1 MRKKSLLTK
10 VVALGAMTTLL
21 ASSTAFA
28 AATYSTRTLYKAGS
42 NEGKVEVATIV
53 TGLTANDEVTYLA
66 GSAEKPVYI
75 NQYTA
80 NPVNEDGKY
89 VFKYTTDAANIGTTS
104 IKMAKTASDFT
115 GGVAVAAA
123 NGESATLP
131 ATGKFSFEVYVD
143 DVNKGLVYV
152 DPNTVAAGGIVNLSD
167 IKIADDREIVSA
179 AIDKSGAISVKVT
192 KAEAGIN
199 VELPTGNDALVV
211 IDDELNV
218 SPNQLA
224 LKITTKQT
232 VVKNPEI
239 SYVGGYKA
247 ATYENATVAKEDGT
261 TENITGPMFAMYGH
275 AKDCDEFGVAVSFVG
290 EWDGNTTAGKEV
302 LRYQALAND
311 NGDFAVAIIDDA
323 NAENCMKEAWARVYM
338 TYTHDENIKRVV
350 YGDLIHISFK

>member
-28 AATYSTRTLYKAGS
+28 AATYSTRTLYKAGN

-53 TGLTANDEVTYLA
+53 TGLTENDEVTYLA
-66 GSAEKPVYI
+66 GNADNPVYI

-80 NPVNEDGKY
+80 NPLNEGGKY
-89 VFKYTTDAANIGTTS
+89 VFKYTTDVSNLNNTS

-115 GGVAVAAA
+115 GGEEVTAESGNTVADPTAFTFNVTVDDAAVQTVNVADARSVEAA
-123 NGESATLP
+123 ESVISLDVTGIGDNTIKTVKLNGEDVNLSRVVKTASGIQLTIPKALTTIDENDLSLTPTSATL
-131 ATGKFSFEVYVD
+131 V
-143 DVNKGLVYV
+143 
-152 DPNTVAAGGIVNLSD
+152 
-167 IKIADDREIVSA
+167 
-179 AIDKSGAISVKVT
+179 
-192 KAEAGIN
+192 
-199 VELPTGNDALVV
+199 
-211 IDDELNV
+211 
-218 SPNQLA
+218 
-224 LKITTKQT
+224 ITTEK
-232 VVKNPEI
+232 VAKNPEI

-302 LRYQALAND
+302 LTYKALAND
-311 NGDFAVAIIDDA
+311 DGNFAVAIIDDA

-338 TYTHDENIKRVV
+338 TYTHDENIKRFV
-350 YGDLIHISFK
+350 YGDLIHISFE

>member
-28 AATYSTRTLYKAGS
+28 ATYSTRTLYKAGS
-42 NEGKVEVATIV
+42 NEKVEVATIV
-53 TGLTANDEVTYLA
+53 TGLTENDEVTYLA
-66 GSAEKPVYI
+66 GSAEEPVYI

-80 NPVNEDGKY
+80 NPVNEGGKY

-115 GGVAVAAA
+115 GGEEVTAANGNTVADPTAFTFNVTVDDAAVQTVNVADARSVAAA
-123 NGESATLP
+123 DSVISLAVTGIGDNTIKTVKLNNEAVDVSKVVKTESGIQLTIPKALTTINEDDLSLTETFATL
-131 ATGKFSFEVYVD
+131 V
-143 DVNKGLVYV
+143 
-152 DPNTVAAGGIVNLSD
+152 
-167 IKIADDREIVSA
+167 
-179 AIDKSGAISVKVT
+179 
-192 KAEAGIN
+192 
-199 VELPTGNDALVV
+199 
-211 IDDELNV
+211 
-218 SPNQLA
+218 
-224 LKITTKQT
+224 ITTEK

>member
-53 TGLTANDEVTYLA
+53 TGLTENDEVTYLA
-66 GSAEKPVYI
+66 GSAENPVYI

-80 NPVNEDGKY
+80 NPVSTDGKY

-104 IKMAKTASDFT
+104 IKMAKTAYDFT
-115 GGVAVAAA
+115 GGAEVTPDSSNTVADPTAFTFKVTVDDAAEQTVNVVDARSVAAA
-123 NGESATLP
+123 DSVISLAVTGIGDNTIKTVKLNNEAVDVSKVVKTESGIQLTIPKALTTINEDDLSLTETFATL
-131 ATGKFSFEVYVD
+131 V
-143 DVNKGLVYV
+143 
-152 DPNTVAAGGIVNLSD
+152 
-167 IKIADDREIVSA
+167 
-179 AIDKSGAISVKVT
+179 
-192 KAEAGIN
+192 
-199 VELPTGNDALVV
+199 
-211 IDDELNV
+211 
-218 SPNQLA
+218 
-224 LKITTKQT
+224 ITTEK

-290 EWDGNTTAGKEV
+290 EWDGDTTAGKDV

>member
-21 ASSTAFA
+21 ASSTAF

-53 TGLTANDEVTYLA
+53 TGLTENDEVTYLA
-66 GSAEKPVYI
+66 GSAENPVYI

-80 NPVNEDGKY
+80 NPVNEGGKY
-89 VFKYTTDAANIGTTS
+89 VFKYTTDVSNLNNTS

-115 GGVAVAAA
+115 GGEEVTAANGNTVADPTAFTFNVTVDDAAVQTVNVADARSVAAA
-123 NGESATLP
+123 DSVISLDVTGIGDNTIKTVKLNNKDVDVSKVVKTASGIQLTIPEPLTTIDDNDLSLAATSATL
-131 ATGKFSFEVYVD
+131 V
-143 DVNKGLVYV
+143 
-152 DPNTVAAGGIVNLSD
+152 
-167 IKIADDREIVSA
+167 
-179 AIDKSGAISVKVT
+179 
-192 KAEAGIN
+192 
-199 VELPTGNDALVV
+199 
-211 IDDELNV
+211 
-218 SPNQLA
+218 
-224 LKITTKQT
+224 ITTET

-290 EWDGNTTAGKEV
+290 EWDGNTTDGKEV